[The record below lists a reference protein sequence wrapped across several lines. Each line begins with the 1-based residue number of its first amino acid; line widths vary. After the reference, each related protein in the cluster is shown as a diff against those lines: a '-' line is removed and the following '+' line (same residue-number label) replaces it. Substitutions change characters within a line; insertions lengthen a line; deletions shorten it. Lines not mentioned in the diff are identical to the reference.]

1 MNLAKKPFINSL
13 TNASDEV
20 LKERIKKTLDSS
32 GFTIEFEQLKQES
45 ERLRKILLDEEDL
58 SEEDKS
64 KCEKLLRDV
73 EDKID
78 AKNRE
83 KKAIENKKRQEHAKE
98 ETQNESGGA
107 ATKKVK
113 ARHPKKRCSIL

>member
-1 MNLAKKPFINSL
+1 MNLTKKPFINSL

-32 GFTIEFEQLKQES
+32 GFTIEFEQLKQER
-45 ERLRKILLDEEDL
+45 ERLRKILQEEEDL

-78 AKNRE
+78 AKNKE
-83 KKAIENKKRQEHAKE
+83 KKAIENEKRQEHAKE

-113 ARHPKKRCSIL
+113 GQRRGKRCSIL